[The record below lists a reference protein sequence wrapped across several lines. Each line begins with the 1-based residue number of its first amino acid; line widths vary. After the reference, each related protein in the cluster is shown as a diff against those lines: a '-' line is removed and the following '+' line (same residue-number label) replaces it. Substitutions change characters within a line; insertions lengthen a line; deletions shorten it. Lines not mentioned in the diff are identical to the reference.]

1 MSFLQK
7 YKWTVYYYTSLIT
20 SRLYFHVIKIM
31 AKCENKIGTDLS
43 VRHHSLIS
51 ILDVICSE
59 GKIANLVESSFKIL
73 ANISSQ

>member
-1 MSFLQK
+1 
-7 YKWTVYYYTSLIT
+7 
-20 SRLYFHVIKIM
+20 M

-73 ANISSQ
+73 ANINSQ